1 VRGAW
6 TRSKQA
12 DREASALDHG
22 PDWFH
27 QLALTAH
34 VGQPMIGQ
42 WDVAGVVACLVIGIG
57 GILLGAWGV
66 TRRDIAR

>member
-1 VRGAW
+1 MPRTLDAAAHAVRRDAFV
-6 TRSKQA
+6 
-12 DREASALDHG
+12 DSALRLI
-22 PDWFH
+22 
-27 QLALTAH
+27 QAR

-66 TRRDIAR
+66 ARRDVAR